1 MFKKN
6 KKVYNK
12 RNKKKVELVDPVLY
26 IGGLDKEKFPFLVEK
41 DSDSY
46 DKEVTNPLNKIE

>member
-12 RNKKKVELVDPVLY
+12 EKLELVDPILY
-26 IGGLDKEKFPFLVEK
+26 IGGLDKEKFPFLSQK